1 MAESMP
7 ESAGH
12 RSVYEELDQ
21 YPWEEDTEFQGGLT
35 AILGIDPPP
44 EQASELTLRA
54 KCFYYQRKF
63 NKAVDFDA
71 YKSYLQTHQQAPSSS
86 PTDHTSSEPATTT
99 SRVNPFPEP
108 TSLPAWTALAATN
121 PPPVTASQVP
131 EGPKLN
137 YQEIVDL
144 IQSGKPIPGIKDIP
158 DTVLAGQGTSAT
170 QARRAKPWEKEGP
183 TNGNLE
189 LVAGAIKAGKSMN
202 A

>member
-1 MAESMP
+1 MAEP
-7 ESAGH
+7 ALD

-21 YPWEEDTEFQGGLT
+21 YPWDEDTEFQGGLT
-35 AILGIDPPP
+35 AILGNDPPP

-54 KCFYYQRKF
+54 RCFYYQRKF
-63 NKAVDFDA
+63 NKTVDFDA
-71 YKSYLQTHQQAPSSS
+71 YKSHLRAQQQSQVASAPASDLTPSR
-86 PTDHTSSEPATTT
+86 PAATA
-99 SRVNPFPEP
+99 SRSNPFPEP
-108 TSLPAWTALAATN
+108 TSLPAWTALAATD

-170 QARRAKPWEKEGP
+170 QSRRAKPWEKEGP
-183 TNGNLE
+183 ADGNLG
-189 LVAGAIKAGKSMN
+189 LVAGAIKAGKFMN